1 MRRFYQYILAVIA
14 LSGLACC
21 THNNGDIGDLF
32 GTWKLDKITIDGEV
46 DRGYGDDILWKF
58 QSSIIEM
65 EQVNDALHET
75 FKSHGSWSRPEEGL
89 LVLDFTHTD
98 NDNPE
103 PGSEVYSPLPATH
116 LPSGCKIDM
125 DLLQLDGSKME
136 LRYIDP
142 LTTKVY
148 EYYFKKW

>member
-1 MRRFYQYILAVIA
+1 MLA
-14 LSGLACC
+14 GLVCC

-32 GTWKLDKITIDGEV
+32 GTWKLEKITIDGEI
-46 DRGYGDDILWKF
+46 DRGYGDNILWKF

-65 EQVNDALHET
+65 QQVNDALHET
-75 FKSHGSWSRPEEGL
+75 FKSHGSWSRPEAGV
-89 LVLDFTHTD
+89 LVLDFTHID

-116 LPSGCKIDM
+116 LPSACKINM
-125 DLLQLDGSKME
+125 DLLQLDGSKMK
-136 LRYIDP
+136 LRYIDS
-142 LTTKVY
+142 LTNEVY